1 MGAKIVCSWQYAVG
15 SLQSCWPAIAYCQL
29 PIAHL
34 LWIFPEQASHSES
47 IAMTNKEILQADLLD
62 ILFEN
67 RNKAY
72 GAYMLRKNYNH
83 RLQWAL
89 GIGLSLASILIFIN
103 SRGKEKLWEQ
113 PSPGKP
119 EIIVHTSTIPGD
131 KTQQPKT
138 QQQKLKPQIAQIRS
152 TAEILIVRDDIPT
165 DMPTQDDLR
174 GSEISDHT
182 ATGTPSN
189 GEVQSGTDGIENGTG
204 KTPDLP
210 KEKEMAL
217 SQSDA
222 QFPGG
227 KEAFA
232 KFLTKYLKIPGEL
245 ADGEKKV
252 VLVRFMVDAD
262 GTISKTEILQSDG
275 DDYSHEVI
283 RVLGKMPK
291 WIPAMQNGTKVATW
305 FTQPVSFIGV
315 E

>member
-1 MGAKIVCSWQYAVG
+1 
-15 SLQSCWPAIAYCQL
+15 
-29 PIAHL
+29 
-34 LWIFPEQASHSES
+34 
-47 IAMTNKEILQADLLD
+47 MTNKEILHADLLD

-72 GAYMLRKNYNH
+72 GAYALRKNYSH

-103 SRGKEKLWEQ
+103 DGKEKLSDD
-113 PSPGKP
+113 PHLRKP
-119 EIIVHTSTIPGD
+119 EIVVHTATISDD
-131 KTQQPKT
+131 KPLQQKT
-138 QQQKLKPQIAQIRS
+138 QQQKPTHQAAQMKS
-152 TAEILIVRDDIPT
+152 TAQILIVHDNIPT
-165 DMPTQDDLR
+165 DVPTEADLR
-174 GSEISDHT
+174 RAEISDHT
-182 ATGTPSN
+182 TTGAAFSDVVQPNTN
-189 GEVQSGTDGIENGTG
+189 GEKNGTV
-204 KTPDLP
+204 KKVDEPQEN
-210 KEKEMAL
+210 KIVV

-232 KFLTKYLKIPGEL
+232 KFLTRYLKTPGDL

-252 VLVRFMVDAD
+252 VVVRFMVDED

-275 DDYSHEVI
+275 DEYSKEVI
-283 RVLGKMPK
+283 RVLSKMPK
-291 WIPAMQNGTKVATW
+291 WIPAMQNGAKVTTW